1 MKKKVILV
9 IVDGLGHTKKKLYN
23 AFFNAKTPT
32 YDELFK
38 KYPNSLLK
46 TSGKSA
52 GLPDGQMG
60 NSEVGHQTIGSGR
73 VLYQDIVKINNS
85 IRQNTLKNNKN
96 LNKFIKNSDAIHL
109 IGLLSD
115 GGVHSHINHFLY
127 LTKLCAQEKKVYL
140 HIISD
145 GRDVSPKSI
154 KKYLNT
160 LKKEIGEDNNV
171 KIASLS
177 GRYWAMD
184 RDKNWERTQKTFLV
198 ITKAQPNT
206 TTSIQEYIDN
216 SYEQNIFDEFIEPV
230 SFGDYSGIGVND
242 GIIFINFRND
252 RMRAITEALTQ
263 PNFKEFEREFVTENT
278 LTMTQYDEK
287 FKCSIIFPKE
297 TPQNTLG
304 EIITKNKLTQARVAE
319 TEKYAHVTFFFNGG
333 LEIPFV
339 GESRTLVKSPKVSS
353 YDKKPEMSA
362 QKVCEETQKFME
374 KGIDFIVVNFANCDM
389 VGHSANYKATIK
401 AVECVDSQIGKLVK
415 KAKEKN
421 YSMILS
427 SDHGNCEEVL
437 DKNKNPLTQHT
448 TNDVYCFLI
457 NADVNKI
464 SNGGLDNIAPTVLKL
479 LNLKIPKEMSKPL
492 F

>member
-1 MKKKVILV
+1 MKKKVVLV
-9 IVDGLGHTKKKLYN
+9 IVDGLGYTKKKKYN
-23 AFFNAKTPT
+23 AFLNAKTPV
-32 YDELFK
+32 YDDLFK

-73 VLYQDIVKINNS
+73 VLYQDIIKINNA
-85 IRQNTLKNNKN
+85 IAQNTLKNNQN
-96 LNKFIKNSDAIHL
+96 LNKFIENSDAIHL

-115 GGVHSHINHFLY
+115 GGVHSHIDHFLY
-127 LTKLCAQEKKVYL
+127 LIKICAQKKKVYL
-140 HIISD
+140 HIFSD

-154 KKYLNT
+154 KKYLNI
-160 LKKEIGEDNNV
+160 LKKELKSYKNV
-171 KIASLS
+171 EIATLS

-184 RDKNWERTQKTFLV
+184 RDKNWNRTQKTYSA
-198 ITKAQPNT
+198 ITEAKPKT
-206 TTSIQEYIDN
+206 TTDIQKYIND
-216 SYEQNIFDEFIEPV
+216 SYEQDIFDEFIEPM
-230 SFGDYSGIGVND
+230 SFGNYEGIKEDD

-252 RMRAITEALTQ
+252 RMRAITKALTQ
-263 PNFKEFEREFVTENT
+263 QNFKEFKRKLIIKHT

-304 EIITKNKLTQARVAE
+304 EIVAKNKLTQARVAE

-333 LEIPFV
+333 IETPFV
-339 GESRTLVKSPKVSS
+339 GESRCLIKSPDVKS
-353 YDKKPEMSA
+353 YDQKPQMSA
-362 QKVCEETQKFME
+362 QKVCEETQNFME
-374 KGIDFIVVNFANCDM
+374 KEIDFIVVNFANCDM
-389 VGHSANYKATIK
+389 VGHTANYEATIK
-401 AVECVDSQIGKLVK
+401 AVECIDSQIGKLLK

-421 YSMILS
+421 YSIILS

-437 DKNKNPLTQHT
+437 DASGNPITKHT

-457 NADVNKI
+457 DDTVNKI
-464 SNGGLDNIAPTVLKL
+464 SNGGLDNIAPTILKL
-479 LNLKIPKEMSKPL
+479 LNLDIPQEMSKPL